1 MNLIFI
7 GQEFYVKSG
16 SIMSEIYEISKD
28 GLLRSDWGNIQI
40 ALMEGEEVHI
50 RQANQEELKL
60 AYLKLGEIIANQT

>member
-7 GQEFYVKSG
+7 GQEFYIKSR

-50 RQANQEELKL
+50 RQANQDELKL